1 MASFI
6 NNLKNRRDFSELG
19 FGTRVVE
26 GGDRYINRDGT
37 FNVVKTGLPYF
48 KRASIYHDLI
58 SMKSSHFIVLI
69 LVFYFVMNLL
79 FAGLYYAIGTDHLGG
94 VDKSNSMGAF
104 WEAFFFSCQTF
115 TTVGYGRI
123 NPTGFAT
130 NVVAAIESLSG
141 LMAFAIATGLLYGRF
156 SRAKAD
162 LVFSEQA
169 IIAPYKNINAL
180 MFRVAHVK
188 KHVLNN
194 VEVQVVASMNV
205 TDDNGNT
212 LRRFFTLP
220 LELNK
225 INFLS
230 LTWTIVHPIDE
241 NSPLRGM
248 TDTDL
253 SHSNLELMILLKGFD
268 DTFSQDVHKRSS
280 YKHYEIVW
288 GAKFIS
294 LLSNVQN
301 GKVMLDLS
309 RIGHYEK
316 AELNEVVLV

>member
-1 MASFI
+1 MGKFL
-6 NNLKNRRDFSELG
+6 NNLKNRRDYSELG

-26 GGDRYINRDGT
+26 GGDRYINRDGS
-37 FNVVKTGLPYF
+37 FNVVKKGLPYSQL
-48 KRASIYHDLI
+48 ASTYHDLI
-58 SMKSSHFIVLI
+58 SMKTPHFIALI
-69 LVFYFVMNLL
+69 LIFYFMMNLL
-79 FAGLYYAIGTDHLGG
+79 FATLYVIIGVKHLGG
-94 VDKSNSMGAF
+94 VDPTNSMGNF

-130 NVVAAIESLSG
+130 NVVAAVESLAG

-162 LVFSEQA
+162 LVFSPQA
-169 IIAPYKNINAL
+169 IIAPYKNTNAL
-180 MFRVAHVK
+180 MFRVAHTK

-205 TDDNGNT
+205 TDDTGKT
-212 LRRFFTLP
+212 LRRFFTLS
-220 LELNK
+220 LELSK

-241 NSPLRGM
+241 NSPLAGM
-248 TDTDL
+248 TAEDL
-253 SHSNLELMILLKGFD
+253 NTSNLELMILLKGFD

-294 LLSNVQN
+294 ILSDVQD

-309 RIGHYEK
+309 RIGEYEK
-316 AELNEVVLV
+316 VELNEIVLA